1 VSISSNSVAL
11 NYNYRGSPFVR
22 VPGSNGID
30 TSTLSY
36 DWRGS
41 PFVAITPTFATITP
55 TLVDINHVD
64 VDLSA
69 PVTVVSWEF
78 LLDGENALVS
88 VETISSTEFRL
99 TTDLLRPGRT
109 YYVRAVYS
117 VGSSGLVPFS
127 IPVSPPWINYNAYP
141 LPFPMKLLE
150 SVTYM
155 FGKELQY
162 LGGVPVTHMTENYTA
177 LDTVITVKST
187 LGFQQSGYFYAAG
200 RRFSYTSKTQ
210 TAFLGV
216 SGDDVY
222 NNMPKGTKVVFDSKS
237 VLPSEET
244 PGIIVTETF
253 A

>member
-1 VSISSNSVAL
+1 MSVSSNSVAL
-11 NYNYRGSPFVR
+11 NYNYKGSPFVR

-41 PFVAITPTFATITP
+41 PFVAVTPTYATITP

-64 VDLSA
+64 VELSA
-69 PVTVVSWEF
+69 PVTVVEWEF

-88 VETISSTEFRL
+88 VATISSTEFRF

-109 YYVRAVYS
+109 YYVRAIYS
-117 VGSSGLVPFS
+117 VGSSGLVPLT
-127 IPVSPPWINYNAYP
+127 IPTNPAWIDYNAYP

-177 LDTVITVKST
+177 FGTVITVKST
-187 LGFQQSGYFYAAG
+187 LGFQPSGYFYAAG

-216 SGDDVY
+216 DGDNTYD
-222 NNMPKGTKVVFDSKS
+222 NMPKGTRVTFDSKS
-237 VLPSEET
+237 VLPSDVT
-244 PGIIVTETF
+244 PGVVVTETF
-253 A
+253 P